1 MGLGFGGSLGGG
13 HGGKGGF
20 DDSMIIW
27 ILVIFLLLGGD
38 GIGDFGKGCG
48 KGGFGKGD
56 DSTILI
62 IIVVLLLLG
71 GGGGFLGLGEGEVE

>member
-1 MGLGFGGSLGGG
+1 MNLGFGGF
-13 HGGKGGF
+13 GKGCG
-20 DDSMIIW
+20 DSSIIIW
-27 ILVIFLLLGGD
+27 ILVIFLLLGDG

-62 IIVVLLLLG
+62 ILVVLLLC
-71 GGGGFLGLGEGEVE
+71 GGGGFLGLEADEIE